1 MDRCMREDRPFYKL
15 NTFVEDPR
23 AKIITGPRRLSKTK
37 LLDEIELKIREMCPS
52 SNIIRINNQECTE
65 SNLKDQDEALRI
77 IYSGLK
83 KEQRNYILIDEANT
97 TFNWEAIAEKII
109 SEGVYEIEVYCG
121 QDLCHQVPACIK
133 WINKE
138 V

>member
-1 MDRCMREDRPFYKL
+1 MREDRPFYKL
-15 NTFVEDPR
+15 STFVEDPR

-77 IYSGLK
+77 IYSRLK

-97 TFNWEAIAEKII
+97 TFNWEAIAEKIVG
-109 SEGVYEIEVYCG
+109 EGVYEIEVYCG